1 MNYPITKHKILAV
14 FITVI
19 FTSAT
24 CICPAAAIRINDYTD
39 IHPGET
45 TNINKNEYRLE
56 FKNADGITY
65 SIHEKAGVI
74 DEITIGEKQ
83 AVLIDT
89 PTDKDY
95 NTKTISLG
103 DGQFLE
109 VFKSTKKL
117 ALYQQSPDGMYMS
130 TTSIISY
137 PEDNNNNNNNNNKI
151 IPQIKTLEK
160 TYQPIITAAVIM
172 GLTLLNPVMGVGYVV
187 AMYLI
192 QPSNAMY
199 QLAAVGVV
207 ELIAVGAA
215 LVAVIDSI
223 ESNKPFPID
232 AIKTESI
239 KPLYDDKGTATF
251 AVAHNGK
258 YYLYTHNKYSDNKH
272 ATFVKELGPVE
283 GFAQLVSTES
293 TKVMG
298 HISNGVNYIMV
309 RIDHLAGK
317 ENYYIR
323 YKKNLNKNED
333 QISYGNAVIKM
344 NECEDNTFIYSTE
357 EGCRK
362 LCKEVSKLRRDGKPV
377 YENHSDHK
385 GKQYMHCHPN
395 TECHS
400 HCLWGNKL
408 PNKKT
413 DL

>member
-14 FITVI
+14 FITLI
-19 FTSAT
+19 FISAT
-24 CICPAAAIRINDYTD
+24 CICPAAAVRINDYTNS
-39 IHPGET
+39 HPGET

-56 FKNADGITY
+56 FKNADGIKY
-65 SIHEKAGVI
+65 SIHEKAGII
-74 DEITIGEKQ
+74 DEITIGDKK

-89 PTDKDY
+89 PTGTNSD
-95 NTKTISLG
+95 TKTISLW
-103 DGQFLE
+103 DGQYLE
-109 VFKSTKKL
+109 VSDSTKEL
-117 ALYQQSPDGMYMS
+117 ALYQKSQNGVYTK

-137 PEDNNNNNNNNNKI
+137 LEDTNKI

-160 TYQPIITAAVIM
+160 TYQPMITAAVIM

-223 ESNKPFPID
+223 QSNKPFPID
-232 AIKTESI
+232 AIKTENI

-251 AVAHNGK
+251 AVAHNGE
-258 YYLYTHNKYSDNKH
+258 YYLYTHNKYSDNNQ

-283 GFAQLVSTES
+283 GFTQLVSTES

-298 HISNGVNYIMV
+298 HINNGVNYIMV
-309 RIDHLAGK
+309 NIDHLAGK

-323 YKKNLNKNED
+323 YKENLNKNED
-333 QISYGNAVIKM
+333 QISYGNAVKKM
-344 NECEDNTFIYSTE
+344 NECKDNTFIYSTKKGCE
-357 EGCRK
+357 E
-362 LCKEVSKLRRDGKPV
+362 LCEEVSKLRRDGKPV
-377 YENHSDHK
+377 KEDHSHLK
-385 GKQYMHCHPN
+385 GEQYMHCHPN
-395 TECHS
+395 TE
-400 HCLWGNKL
+400 
-408 PNKKT
+408 
-413 DL
+413 